1 MPTQRGTATKATA
14 ANGTSVSAAKP
25 SGVIAGDLLLA
36 VFTNNKQTVTRP
48 SGWTPLFTLNASTG
62 NSWSTG
68 VYYKVAGSS
77 EPTSYAFSVPS
88 AAPLVLSLSAWSNV
102 DTTTP
107 IGTGH
112 AQVASGALS
121 EPHTGPTASVSAV
134 NGRLIHI
141 RAVRYAGSTV
151 PTFTA
156 PGVTELVDAGVF
168 SGGSVCYANVQY
180 AATAD
185 YVGAGSKAG
194 KAITCSQ
201 AETDNVEATIA
212 LKTKATPA
220 SGAFACPLPSLTDVA
235 FEAGT
240 HFDATVSVALPK
252 VSVAADGYGQPVEN
266 TGPMACTLA
275 PVSADVSGA
284 SAAIGSMD
292 ASVLPL
298 VKFQAETRVF
308 GIRVIAVEEDTSRLI
323 TVPSRGVDD

>member
-25 SGVIAGDLLLA
+25 SGVIPGDLLLA

-48 SGWTPLFTLNASTG
+48 SGWTQLFLLNASTG

-68 VYYKVAGSS
+68 VYWKVAGTS

-107 IGTGH
+107 IGTDH
-112 AQVASGALS
+112 ARVASGALS
-121 EPHTGPTASVSAV
+121 EPHTGPTASVSAA

-141 RAVRYAGSTV
+141 RAVRYVGSTV

-156 PGVTELVDAGVF
+156 SGVTELVDAGVF

-201 AETDNVEATIA
+201 AESDNVEATIA

-220 SGAFACPLPSLTDVA
+220 LGGFACPLPRLTGVE

-252 VSVAADGYGQPVEN
+252 VSASLAGLGTPIASSGTLAGALPSATAGVSAAVAAQGALNASILPRL
-266 TGPMACTLA
+266 TL
-275 PVSADVSGA
+275 ST
-284 SAAIGSMD
+284 
-292 ASVLPL
+292 
-298 VKFQAETRVF
+298 ETRVF
-308 GIRVIAVEEDTSRLI
+308 GVRVITVREDTSRLI